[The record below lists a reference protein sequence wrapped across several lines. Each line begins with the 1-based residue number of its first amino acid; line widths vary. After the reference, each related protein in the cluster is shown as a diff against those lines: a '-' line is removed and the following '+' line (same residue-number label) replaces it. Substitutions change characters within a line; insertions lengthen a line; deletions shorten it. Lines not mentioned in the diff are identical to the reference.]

1 MRICILSRYHPQLGG
16 IATHSKNLVEE
27 LIKRGHE
34 VTIIAY
40 KQMNRK
46 GRKVKIYEIP
56 IIDKFFIRGV
66 SYFLGSLAVLAW
78 IGDRIDIIHCHP
90 IHPAGTIASFFNLFQ
105 SMPFIITSHGSD
117 VAKWSTLPLV
127 DKIFSAIAN
136 SANKIICVSHFVARK
151 ARKIGIKKNKIEVV
165 YNGIDISNDLKR
177 KSKNKLRKELKLPK
191 NRNIVLFVGLLT
203 KEKRPDLLLKFV
215 KKIDADFLFIG
226 NGPLK
231 KQLEKFIKKHNL
243 KNVKLLGSMQ
253 HGKTLK
259 FIKAADIL
267 AIPSKYEGFG
277 LVALEAM
284 FLGTAVIAKPVAS
297 LKEILSSESLTNNFE
312 NKIKK
317 ILTNKKLKLSI
328 IKKNRDK
335 AKKFTVKRMVD
346 EIEKIYQEVFV
357 ASS

>member
-1 MRICILSRYHPQLGG
+1 LSRYPPQLGG
-16 IATHSKNLVEE
+16 IAIYSQNLAEE
-27 LIKRGHE
+27 LIKRGYE
-34 VTIIAY
+34 VTIITY
-40 KQMNRK
+40 KKMDRK
-46 GRKVKIYEIP
+46 GKKIKIYEIP
-56 IIDKFFIRGV
+56 IIDKFFLRGF

-105 SMPFIITSHGSD
+105 SIPFIITSHGSD
-117 VAKWSTLPLV
+117 VVKWSALPLV

-136 SANKIICVSHFVARK
+136 SANKIMCVSYFVARK
-151 ARKIGIKKNKIEVV
+151 AKKIGIKKNKIEVV
-165 YNGIDISNDLKR
+165 YNGINIPGELKR
-177 KSKNKLRKELKLPK
+177 KSKNKVRKELNLSK
-191 NRNIVLFVGLLT
+191 NRKIVLFVGPLT
-203 KEKRPDLLLKFV
+203 KEKRPGLILKFV

-226 NGPLK
+226 DGPLK
-231 KQLEKFIKKHNL
+231 KELEKFIEKNNL
-243 KNVKLLGSMQ
+243 KNIKLLGSLS
-253 HGKTLK
+253 HKKTLK
-259 FIKAADIL
+259 FIKAADVL
-267 AIPSKYEGFG
+267 TIPSKYEGFG

-297 LKEILSSESLTNNFE
+297 LKEILSPNSLTNNFE
-312 NKIKK
+312 NKIRR
-317 ILTNKKLKLSI
+317 ILTNKKLKASI